1 MHRKASLPIYNSASY
16 FYIKGGTWYEG
27 FNGAVYQNK
36 KDIRGTASI
45 SEKNHAKKIRVKK
58 SENISLF
65 QDTYSVFFYT
75 KNNTTQ

>member
-1 MHRKASLPIYNSASY
+1 MGVTCKVTI
-16 FYIKGGTWYEG
+16 G
-27 FNGAVYQNK
+27 
-36 KDIRGTASI
+36 GTASI

-75 KNNTTQ
+75 KNNTTQY